1 MRIPEYERRN
11 RRRARFARS
20 NDMAAVNAGRPGC
33 SETVATWK
41 CPVLI
46 RGRTRGVASEDF
58 PRATTQGHFTSMTR
72 ARSHEEARSNGKG
85 YSDLQRLS
93 SDNCFAD
100 LVSTWTNVLYGQI
113 FFKTGSIG
121 SLFPTAIQHLL
132 QEPLHY

>member
-1 MRIPEYERRN
+1 
-11 RRRARFARS
+11 
-20 NDMAAVNAGRPGC
+20 
-33 SETVATWK
+33 
-41 CPVLI
+41 
-46 RGRTRGVASEDF
+46 
-58 PRATTQGHFTSMTR
+58 MTR